1 VKQPTKQTT
10 TKQTATICL
19 GEAGIEVGTL
29 SYEERGNRRSASFA
43 YAQAW
48 LDSPN
53 RFELSPDLPLVSGY
67 QYRASK
73 PTSPTAFFGCFAD
86 VEPDGWGRKVI
97 ERDYAKQRQQTSEE
111 DRRTGWLT
119 EFDFLS
125 WVSDVSRMGALR
137 LRDEKGIFQRLSG
150 KRDTPALI
158 VLPQLLQATKAV
170 EQNTET
176 ERDLAFLRGDGS
188 PLGGLRPK
196 CSVVDAD
203 GSLAIGKF
211 PSVRD
216 TRSIVHGEVLALRLA
231 QVAGIDASRAR
242 VEDAQGVAVAVIS
255 RFDRFDGKRLMYL
268 SARSLMQASPEEQ
281 YTYLDIADAIRQ
293 HSSQAAKD
301 LEELWRRMVFNILI
315 NNVDDHLNNHGFLH
329 VAHGQW
335 KLAPAF
341 DLNPFPDKER
351 ALKTWV
357 SKDAGE
363 SASIAEAMKVSNL
376 FGLSASA
383 ARVLDE
389 VRGAVGAWKTVARD
403 IGMTDVDIRSYESAF
418 RHPEL

>member
-1 VKQPTKQTT
+1 M
-10 TKQTATICL
+10 KQTATICL
-19 GEAGIEVGTL
+19 GEAGTEVGTL
-29 SYEERGNRRSASFA
+29 SYEERGNRRSAGFVYS
-43 YAQAW
+43 QAW
-48 LDSPN
+48 LDNPN
-53 RFELSPDLPLVSGY
+53 RFELSPDLPLATGY
-67 QYRASK
+67 QYRPSK
-73 PTSPTAFFGCFAD
+73 PTSTSAFFGCFAD

-97 ERDYAKQRQQTSEE
+97 ERDCAKQRQETRE
-111 DRRTGWLT
+111 DERRTGRLT

-125 WVSDVSRMGALR
+125 WVSDISRMGAVR
-137 LRDEKGIFQRLSG
+137 LRDETGMFQRQSG

-158 VLPQLLQATKAV
+158 VLPQLLHATKAV

-176 ERDLAFLRGDGS
+176 EKDLAFLRVDGS
-188 PLGGLRPK
+188 PFGGLRPK
-196 CSVVDAD
+196 CSVVDTD
-203 GSLAIGKF
+203 GTLAIGKF

-231 QVAGIDASRAR
+231 QMAGIDASRAR
-242 VEDAQGVAVAVIS
+242 VEEAQGVAVAVIS
-255 RFDRFDGKRLMYL
+255 RFDRLDGKRLMYL

-281 YTYLDIADAIRQ
+281 YTYLDIADTIRQ
-293 HSSQAAKD
+293 NSSQAAKD

-329 VAHGQW
+329 VAHSQW
-335 KLAPAF
+335 RLAPAF

-357 SKDAGE
+357 SREAGE
-363 SASIAEAMKVSNL
+363 AASIAEAVRVSKL

-389 VRGAVGAWKTVARD
+389 VRSAVSHWKAVAHD
-403 IGMTDVDIRSYESAF
+403 IGMSGVDIKNYESAF